1 MSRKKDNIDL
11 FRQCLSLKTQL
22 GDYKL
27 IQSPTLLIEIISIL
41 WPTLGRIANKILGV
55 KGLKYK
61 RIAITWNYQP
71 YYLW

>member
-1 MSRKKDNIDL
+1 MSRRKDHVDL

-22 GDYKL
+22 GDDKL
-27 IQSPTLLIEIISIL
+27 IQSQILLIEVISIL
-41 WPTLGRIANKILGV
+41 WPNLGRIANEILGV

-61 RIAITWNYQP
+61 RIAINWNYQP